1 MQISPDTWKQT
12 NGCHRTIL
20 WQVKCEVNVNTQC
33 CSTCHTCLSH
43 SILSSAREEL
53 RKSKGLKLTGR
64 YATFS
69 LPVYLKANFR
79 FRTTREQR
87 STKKSTLHSANAYEQ
102 QAPDVEVHT
111 DFSIAMQ
118 SCNSN
123 LRRTSTASFHLLY
136 DPWVSLLTTMV
147 TLLTTDPGRDRWT
160 VKLSNLKNVHYS
172 RDSLILW
179 PLSNSAS
186 FKKGQKKAN
195 WFIDSTRE

>member
-1 MQISPDTWKQT
+1 MAGEMRSEREYSMLQYLSYLLVPFHPLFSERGAQKVERPKADW
-12 NGCHRTIL
+12 
-20 WQVKCEVNVNTQC
+20 EVR
-33 CSTCHTCLSH
+33 HL
-43 SILSSAREEL
+43 
-53 RKSKGLKLTGR
+53 
-64 YATFS
+64 S

-87 STKKSTLHSANAYEQ
+87 STKKSILHSANAYEQ